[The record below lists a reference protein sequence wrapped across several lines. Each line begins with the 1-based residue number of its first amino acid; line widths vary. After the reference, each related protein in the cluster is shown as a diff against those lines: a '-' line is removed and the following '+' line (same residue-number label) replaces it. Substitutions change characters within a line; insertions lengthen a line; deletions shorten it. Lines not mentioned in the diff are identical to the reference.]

1 MLHSYDIP
9 NKLEYKTVLHHK
21 VLLGLKTL
29 FCFFFFSI
37 SVRISILLSKTVS
50 YRSGTGIES
59 GIESGARVFNFGP
72 RMYTTSYYLNSS
84 LACFERINLRHSGC
98 TRHSK

>member
-29 FCFFFFSI
+29 FFFFFDFSADKYI
-37 SVRISILLSKTVS
+37 AL
-50 YRSGTGIES
+50 
-59 GIESGARVFNFGP
+59 
-72 RMYTTSYYLNSS
+72 
-84 LACFERINLRHSGC
+84 
-98 TRHSK
+98 